1 MDHREMNS
9 VSCANCGKP
18 ATTKCSGCLA
28 APEYQPGDAPTTAYC
43 DSQCQR
49 EQWPTHKA
57 QCRILNKRRTLLR
70 IAELLKTTLLAY
82 RECVYDI
89 PLTGVKYEEGILRLL
104 LDPRK
109 IPYRPWQIPFP
120 SDLNIS
126 PQHKEAVLATNQCT
140 TAQCLLGPL
149 ARYLL
154 AGIKSTFKIAEV
166 NAEPIVPW
174 KIVWLNDS
182 KEESR
187 SFDCA
192 AVTHTILLV
201 WIGGEGWVVDI
212 TGCQF
217 GFQEILVPLNTYFKK
232 RVRSISRGPF
242 AYTEHETSDL
252 DVFDCQLALN
262 DTDKK
267 RLKAAHE
274 RAGRLHFAKFV
285 KEHFDR
291 YESTRPSEEL
301 LSGTSEEFQGKLAR
315 FESNLKA
322 HMTSFVDFAFG
333 KERLNWSD

>member
-1 MDHREMNS
+1 MPDP

-18 ATTKCSGCLA
+18 ATTRCSGCLN
-28 APEYQPGDAPTTAYC
+28 APEHQPDDAPVTAYC
-43 DSQCQR
+43 DSKCQHQ
-49 EQWPTHKA
+49 QWPAHKA
-57 QCRILNKRRTLLR
+57 QCRILMKRKTLLR
-70 IAELLKTTLLAY
+70 IAELLKTALFAY
-82 RECVYDI
+82 RECVYDM

-104 LDPRK
+104 MDPRK

-120 SDLNIS
+120 SDLSIS

-154 AGIKSTFKIAEV
+154 GGIKSIFKVVEV
-166 NAEPIVPW
+166 NAEPVVPW
-174 KIVWLNDS
+174 KVVWLNGS
-182 KEESR
+182 KDESR
-187 SFDCA
+187 TVACT

-201 WIGGEGWVVDI
+201 WASGEGWVVDI

-217 GFQEILVPLNTYFKK
+217 GFRDILVPLDSYFKK
-232 RVRSISRGPF
+232 RVKSLVRGPF

-252 DVFDCQLALN
+252 DVFDSKLALN

-285 KEHFDR
+285 QERFDR
-291 YESTRPSEEL
+291 YESPRPSEEL
-301 LSGTSEEFQGKLAR
+301 LSGTPEEFQVKLAQ
-315 FESNLKA
+315 FESGLKV
-322 HMTSFVDFAFG
+322 HMASFVDFAFG
-333 KERLNWSD
+333 KERLN

>member
-1 MDHREMNS
+1 MNYP

-18 ATTKCSGCLA
+18 ATTRCSGCLT
-28 APEYQPGDAPTTAYC
+28 APEYRPGDAPATAYC
-43 DSQCQR
+43 DSKCQQQ
-49 EQWPTHKA
+49 QWPTHKV

-70 IAELLKTTLLAY
+70 IAELLKTALFAY

-89 PLTGVKYEEGILRLL
+89 PLTEVKYEEGILRLL

-126 PQHKEAVLATNQCT
+126 PQHKEAALATNQCT

-154 AGIKSTFKIAEV
+154 GGIESTFKVVEV

-174 KIVWLNDS
+174 KFVWLSDS
-182 KEESR
+182 KDELR
-187 SFDCA
+187 SLACT

-201 WIGGEGWVVDI
+201 WLRGEGWVIDT

-217 GFQEILVPLNTYFKK
+217 GFGDVLVPLNTYFKK
-232 RVRSISRGPF
+232 RVKSLARGPF

-252 DVFDCQLALN
+252 DVFDCKLALN
-262 DTDKK
+262 DTDTK

-285 KEHFDR
+285 RERFDR
-291 YESTRPSEEL
+291 YESPRPSEEL
-301 LSGTSEEFQGKLAR
+301 LGGSSEEFQVRLAR
-315 FESNLKA
+315 FKGDLKV
-322 HMTSFVDFAFG
+322 HMASFVDFASG
-333 KERLNWSD
+333 KERLSESG